1 MAAALCIATYLF
13 VGIYTLMIAA
23 FAIGWLRTPHFDKKM
38 PIKTPVSLVVCCKN
52 EAENLPRLL
61 ASIARQTH
69 ADFEVVFANDHS
81 TDGTAKILDEFCQK
95 HAFAHYFETV
105 GDGKKNALREAV
117 GKASHDIVA
126 CTDADCTLQ
135 PEHLQTIADFFAA
148 NDPDLLI
155 GGVRMA
161 HNGTLFQQLQALEFA
176 SLAAS
181 TAGACGA
188 NAPIMCNGANLAFK
202 KQVWQ
207 ACSDQLHDST
217 PSGDDLFLLHAVK
230 KMGGKIA
237 FLKSENAVVTTQPQT
252 TLGRFVRQRA
262 RWSSKAT
269 AYTDLA
275 TIAVACVVLGV
286 SLLILADF
294 IGIFWQFA
302 TLIPFLVAFGAKF
315 AIDTAFLAVFLPFTQ
330 QRRLL
335 LHTPLLSAIY
345 PIYIAYAALR
355 GLTGKVQWK

>member
-1 MAAALCIATYLF
+1 MVVLSIATYIF
-13 VGIYTLMIAA
+13 VGLYGLMVVA
-23 FAIGWLRTPHFDKKM
+23 FAIGWLRLPHFSE
-38 PIKTPVSLVVCCKN
+38 KTPMKTPISLVVCCKN
-52 EAENLPRLL
+52 EADNLPRLL
-61 ASIARQTH
+61 ATIAQQTH
-69 ADFEVVFANDHS
+69 PDFEVIFANDHS
-81 TDGTAKILDEFCQK
+81 TDATAKILDEFCQN
-95 HAFAHYFETV
+95 HTFAHTFDTV
-105 GDGKKNALREAV
+105 GNGKKNALREAI
-117 GKASHDIVA
+117 ARTHHSTIV
-126 CTDADCTLQ
+126 CTDADCTL
-135 PEHLQTIADFFAA
+135 PPKHLQTIADFFAA
-148 NDPDLLI
+148 NNPDLLI
-155 GGVRMA
+155 GSVKMA

-176 SLAAS
+176 SLVAS
-181 TAGACGA
+181 TAGACGVGK
-188 NAPIMCNGANLAFK
+188 PIMCNGANLAFK

-237 FLKSENAVVTTQPQT
+237 FLKSENAVVTTQPQA

-269 AYTDLA
+269 AYTDPA
-275 TIAVACVVLGV
+275 TIGVACVVLGV

-302 TLIPFLVAFGAKF
+302 TLVPFLIALDVKF
-315 AIDTAFLAVFLPFTQ
+315 AIDTSFLAIFLPFTQ

-355 GLTGKVQWK
+355 GLTGKVRWK